1 MNMNNTAPLAT
12 VFIPTTQACPDC
24 APPVRLKGGP
34 ADGLILVL
42 VMAVVGVVLA
52 KASR

>member
-1 MNMNNTAPLAT
+1 MSMNNTAPLAT

-24 APPVRLKGGP
+24 APPVRLKDGP

-42 VMAVVGVVLA
+42 VMAVVGIVLA